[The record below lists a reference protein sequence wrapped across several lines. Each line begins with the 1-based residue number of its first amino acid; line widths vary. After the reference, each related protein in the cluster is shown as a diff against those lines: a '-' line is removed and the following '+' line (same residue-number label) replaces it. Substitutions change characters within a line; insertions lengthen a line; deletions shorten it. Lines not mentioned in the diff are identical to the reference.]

1 MRHCGL
7 LSSTPGGYGPPCLEN
22 LAPGPPPLFLGEN
35 RESGRGGIAEKQL
48 TYFTGLPND
57 LKIEAH
63 RWLISGSSGL
73 EVELESDVAV
83 VQLFRFRTALI
94 GRSE

>member
-7 LSSTPGGYGPPCLEN
+7 LSSAPGGYGPPCLEN
-22 LAPGPPPLFLGEN
+22 LAPALHHFSWERIVSQVEEVWLRN
-35 RESGRGGIAEKQL
+35 R
-48 TYFTGLPND
+48 LPND
-57 LKIEAH
+57 LKMEAH

-73 EVELESDVAV
+73 EIELESAVAV
-83 VQLFRFRTALI
+83 VQLFRFRRALI